1 MSGMIV
7 ISVALVAG
15 LCGGIAAGN
24 FFLLRNYQ
32 KKKAQRRAKV
42 FERQKQKQLP
52 EKGSRYNQAFAL
64 MERLTKQLFT

>member
-7 ISVALVAG
+7 TSAALVAG

-32 KKKAQRRAKV
+32 KKKAQRRAKI
-42 FERQKQKQLP
+42 FERQKQKQLS
-52 EKGSRYNQAFAL
+52 EGQGRTVDKGKNKEANTYDDN
-64 MERLTKQLFT
+64 